1 MGYIHEKDFVYRDL
15 KPENILL
22 DSNGYI
28 CLTDL
33 GFSKALPNNHVSYSF
48 TGSVEY
54 IPPEMITATGYNR
67 MVDWWMLGILI
78 YELLYGITPFYSDN

>member
-1 MGYIHEKDFVYRDL
+1 MLPFYQGGDLYTHLKKESRLKEERVKFIAEQLILALGYIHEKDFVYRDL

-33 GFSKALPNNHVSYSF
+33 GFSKSLPNNH
-48 TGSVEY
+48 
-54 IPPEMITATGYNR
+54 
-67 MVDWWMLGILI
+67 
-78 YELLYGITPFYSDN
+78 